1 MQRRTRERDYGGIK
15 NNAKEQEVRK
25 TDEKTGKSGKTQDG
39 EKQRGW
45 NNEWEELRW
54 ERERCAR
61 MMWIHCLE
69 APREAGKSLY
79 RELERWTLFMSKGLR
94 EEMLWEPERGWKKE
108 KELPRTSCHCL
119 LSAATKRAREAR
131 KKVSET
137 GLLDLTCLLT
147 GGVSTR

>member
-1 MQRRTRERDYGGIK
+1 MSHSVMQWWTRERDYGGIK

-25 TDEKTGKSGKTQDG
+25 TDKKTGKSGKTQER

-45 NNEWEELRW
+45 NNEWEELGW

-94 EEMLWEPERGWKKE
+94 EEMLWEQERGE
-108 KELPRTSCHCL
+108 
-119 LSAATKRAREAR
+119 R
-131 KKVSET
+131 KKRSFLVLHVIVSFQQCPKER
-137 GLLDLTCLLT
+137 DKWKRKCLKQGCWT
-147 GGVSTR
+147 WPAC